1 MQTVLTV
8 ERRKFFSISS
18 RAALAGLSA
27 SVLSAFRPVK
37 GRKTVM
43 SLVRPDRLRVGARV
57 ALIAPASPV
66 TEEKITKALGNL
78 AMLGY
83 AVQEGKFL
91 RVHNGHLAGTD
102 AQRLEDLHWAF
113 SDPLI
118 DAVWCVR
125 GGYGCTRLLPMID
138 YALIRKNPK
147 PFIGFSDV
155 TALHHAFLQRSGL
168 STYHGPVAGGDFPEA
183 TLRHFNAIVSEVSA
197 AYTVPLIK
205 SGEDGTGEV
214 FQSFVITPGKAQG
227 ALTGGNLALLA
238 AMTGTPFQPVFKD
251 KLVFM
256 EDIDESPYRIDRMLT
271 QLLQGTDLREAA
283 GIALGVFAGC
293 SPKPG
298 MLSMSLQDTL
308 RDRLG
313 ALGIPVVYG
322 FPFGHV
328 AHQMTFPMGVL
339 GEMDSTA
346 GTLTIFNT

>member
-18 RAALAGLSA
+18 RAALAGFSA
-27 SVLSAFRPVK
+27 GILSAFRPVK
-37 GRKTVM
+37 GRKAAM
-43 SLVRPDRLRVGARV
+43 PLVRPDRLRVGARV

-66 TEEKITKALGNL
+66 TEEKISKALGNL

-91 RVHNGHLAGTD
+91 RAQNGHLAGTD

-138 YALIRKNPK
+138 YTLIRKNPK
-147 PFIGFSDV
+147 PFIGYSDV

-168 STYHGPVAGGDFPEA
+168 STYHGPVAGGDFPEN
-183 TLRHFNAIVSEVSA
+183 TLRHFRAVVCDA
-197 AYTVPLIK
+197 PVPYMVPLN
-205 SGEDGTGEV
+205 SPGAEEAGEV
-214 FQSFVITPGKAQG
+214 NQPLIITGGKAKG
-227 ALTGGNLALLA
+227 ALVGGNLALLA
-238 AMTGTPFQPVFKD
+238 AMTGTPFQPVFKG
-251 KLVFM
+251 KLVFI

-271 QLLQGTDLREAA
+271 QLLQGTDLAQAA

-298 MLSMSLQDTL
+298 MLSLSLHDTL

-328 AHQMTFPMGVL
+328 AHQMTFPIGVM
-339 GEMDSTA
+339 GEMDSSA
-346 GTLTIFNT
+346 GTLTIL